1 MSDQPEFDPT
11 DARPQASRTDPEVL
25 RTKLE
30 AWLRARPDVADDA
43 VVQNLQVPDG
53 NGMSSETMLFELAQ
67 GGQVEHLV
75 ARVAPTLGSVPVFP
89 DYDMGMQFHVMQRW
103 SAPSRC
109 PPSAGSRRTPRP
121 WARRSS

>member
-43 VVQNLQVPDG
+43 VVQNLQVPAVRCLEAD
-53 NGMSSETMLFELAQ
+53 T
-67 GGQVEHLV
+67 EH
-75 ARVAPTLGSVPVFP
+75 
-89 DYDMGMQFHVMQRW
+89 
-103 SAPSRC
+103 
-109 PPSAGSRRTPRP
+109 
-121 WARRSS
+121 